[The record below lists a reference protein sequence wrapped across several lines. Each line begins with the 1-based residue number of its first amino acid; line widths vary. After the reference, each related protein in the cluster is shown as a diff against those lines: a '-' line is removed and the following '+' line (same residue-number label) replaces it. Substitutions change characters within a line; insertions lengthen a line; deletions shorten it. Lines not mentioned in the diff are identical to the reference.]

1 MGFFQPSAFGQPSAL
16 SQPPSQGNAIFGQTP
31 AFGQTSTQ
39 PPPQP
44 TISQAPA
51 FGQQALGMSSSG
63 FGSGT
68 APAFGQTAAQNQSSP
83 FGQTATQ
90 NQSSPFGQTA
100 AQNQSLPFGQTAA
113 QNQSSA
119 FGQTAAQN
127 QSSPFGQTV
136 TQTQS
141 SPFGQTATQ
150 NQSSPFGQTVTQT
163 QSSPFGQTAAQNPNS
178 VFGQT
183 SSFGQA
189 SAFGQAPGFSQQP
202 SAFGNSQMS
211 GSTTTTGQPQPPGFG
226 QSVFGQP
233 SSTSVTTSGFGTTPS
248 VTQSRGFG
256 SSKSTFKPANEAL
269 FKPIFSASPEP
280 VNPQTT
286 AMTSSPFG
294 STVSQT
300 SSSSM
305 GSSSTASVFSTKT
318 GAQPG
323 PPGFSF
329 SQPAAAPSITTQ
341 NNPLTTDTSNAPSN
355 PLKFTF
361 SQPAA
366 PSSSS
371 TQAST
376 NEPTTPSNFSF
387 SATSL
392 LPQAAPLFGG
402 TNFGQPPAYSDIR
415 AEAEEKGSNLAE
427 TNVFARLGKG
437 TKRKEDLTAPS
448 TGPEKPA
455 TGEEGEEGEEDVHGR
470 DSPRQPSKRPLMR
483 SRGPPVGL
491 FGRALNCLRK
501 DITHPVMREA
511 TKETESVQA
520 QADERAATP
529 PAVQAPARDE
539 LETAEESDSPKAP
552 DSAPGGVTT
561 PVRRGSRRDSTESQ
575 GGMSPSDCT
584 VLQCRN
590 VPPALNKKEVIEKH
604 FGRFGKVRKVYCRPG
619 KNLAIVHF
627 DDHASAAKAKKKGK
641 LLHRHELLLLWQ
653 RKKQSPGDK
662 GSRPTAERGEA
673 EGGSQEDMESKDVS
687 SPLRKA
693 AHRGPAISSLMPFS
707 RSSPVKKS
715 SLAKALQFDT
725 EPQKESS
732 SEAPGSER
740 PVPSSLLHLMGQL
753 APTAED
759 KFRLLE
765 QRDKILRQGRPRRT
779 DLVLSKVFVG
789 TCPDMCPEK
798 ERYMRETRKQLSVFE
813 VFPETEMVDHSAAI
827 KEYSRSSADQEEPLP
842 HDLRPL
848 PVLSM
853 TMDYLVSL
861 IMDQGHDNYRDW
873 YDFLWNRTRGIRK
886 DIIQQHLCCPH
897 TVSLIE
903 KCTRFHVHCAHH
915 LCEEHMSTFDAKIN
929 NENMTKCLQSL
940 KEMYQDLN
948 TRNIYC
954 PLEAEFRLYSVLV
967 KLNDGDILREVQQFR
982 DEVRN
987 SREVKFAVQ
996 VFTAVNS
1003 NNFVRFF
1010 KLVKGASYL
1019 ASCLLHR
1026 YFNQVRAMA
1035 LKIMNTAHTVG
1046 PRPTAFPVED
1056 LVRMLMFRTTEEGTD
1071 FIQQYGLNV
1080 NEGMVELSRTAFQEP
1095 ELPLSQ
1101 KKSAVILAKRSV
1113 LIGEV
1118 VNGGPLP
1125 NPPQHTPACSF
1136 DPQNKYRGE
1145 GPLAEPTQSQFKAIA
1160 AKVEVKAPPS
1170 VEFVAQVV
1178 PDVAAMFGLPPVGP
1192 PEVVPQYHSPAPPAD
1207 AQMFQPIAQPQ
1218 PVKPPSPPPKPQP
1231 VYSNEEIVAEL
1242 DSVVEEVVGA
1252 GVMEVAEAGASYATT
1267 ALMESGVQVESLL
1280 GEVLGQMLQDL
1291 SSTEIRLEQQRVT
1304 EEKRK
1309 LDEARRKQE
1318 HEAFL
1323 VDFSFSLCSELIYEV
1338 LDQTIKETATSE
1350 IKEAVNEKSDR
1361 VAKCTEQVCTS
1372 LVEDTLDADIARLVE
1387 AILEDELQC
1396 IHKYIKRW
1404 RDVVAVRR
1412 QLKRQMRGFPAA
1424 PCCVDPRFKLKA
1436 LAPSAPAQPSMA
1448 DLARGVVDL
1457 GNSGTLAL
1465 SSTRLLKMR
1474 EEAIHQMRVHFYYQQ
1489 LLDQSVWA
1497 PLDLP
1502 ALVTENI
1509 PNPPERIFW
1518 KAVLLLPSDRDNE
1531 TSLADRILSDWL
1543 EVKLGGGKDSEGRD
1557 EQLDGA
1563 LQTLCV
1569 TNTLQDRGEH
1579 THKVHISIK
1588 ASRGPLSEDGLSK
1601 AEGLSELQG
1610 TAALMVLLPAM
1621 PLTEQEEQDISL
1633 LSALL
1638 QLKQLQQA
1646 KGSWHCPLPLAVLVP
1661 GPAGGPGDT
1670 QEIEEALMLHTLVQ
1684 EGLISEFTFFFIL
1697 ETTSELQGTKQLSQ
1711 ATRWLLARAPPL
1723 LPLSCQTL
1731 VQLVEDALSREFSPR
1746 VYAHHQDRAAAL
1758 LPSQEP
1764 APVIQLY
1771 NAVLAHLADK
1781 VSSPDL
1787 GRLSWPP
1794 GEFCL
1799 QESQDFVPHLGWNS
1813 PKHLAWLREAILSL
1827 QLPKWEQIS
1836 ATDSWPELCASIFH
1850 FSAQIPVSR
1859 RSQPLLMSRL
1869 ENLLE
1874 RFRVK
1879 GHRTRTSRSNRGH
1892 EDVCPTFS
1900 QIPWDDILVIC
1911 IDHKLKDWQIPE
1923 PPVCENAVTDD
1934 GEILVYLPIGTLKG
1948 FRPPGE
1954 WTEVIR
1960 QTHRE
1965 KQQEEEGAGAAASG
1979 PPSSL
1984 SIRQRLF
1991 DNLTPET
1998 TAAPLDIT
2006 HTPTAGELLAHNVL
2020 QSLKREKAA
2029 SQRSMEQLQRWL
2041 DDDHMDHLS
2050 TPLFIP
2056 SSTLLSMPPT
2066 IIRGDSAKTPD
2077 DPLTQPSEPDDL
2089 SDKVDSPKTMP
2100 VSMSWRIKEL
2110 ERQILASHR
2119 EEQAWKLKLSGLL
2132 SIVDD

>member
-1 MGFFQPSAFGQPSAL
+1 
-16 SQPPSQGNAIFGQTP
+16 
-31 AFGQTSTQ
+31 
-39 PPPQP
+39 
-44 TISQAPA
+44 
-51 FGQQALGMSSSG
+51 
-63 FGSGT
+63 
-68 APAFGQTAAQNQSSP
+68 
-83 FGQTATQ
+83 
-90 NQSSPFGQTA
+90 
-100 AQNQSLPFGQTAA
+100 
-113 QNQSSA
+113 
-119 FGQTAAQN
+119 
-127 QSSPFGQTV
+127 
-136 TQTQS
+136 
-141 SPFGQTATQ
+141 
-150 NQSSPFGQTVTQT
+150 
-163 QSSPFGQTAAQNPNS
+163 
-178 VFGQT
+178 
-183 SSFGQA
+183 
-189 SAFGQAPGFSQQP
+189 
-202 SAFGNSQMS
+202 MS
-211 GSTTTTGQPQPPGFG
+211 GSTTTIGQPQPPGFG

-280 VNPQTT
+280 ANPQTT

-300 SSSSM
+300 TSSSM
-305 GSSSTASVFSTKT
+305 GSSTPVSVFSTTT

-376 NEPTTPSNFSF
+376 TEPTTPSTFSF

-402 TNFGQPPAYSDIR
+402 TNFGQPPAYSDTR
-415 AEAEEKGSNLAE
+415 AEAEEKGSSLGE

-448 TGPEKPA
+448 TGSEKPA
-455 TGEEGEEGEEDVHGR
+455 TGEEGEEEEDVHGR

-483 SRGPPVGL
+483 SRGPPAGL

-501 DITHPVMREA
+501 DTTHPVMREA
-511 TKETESVQA
+511 TKETESVPA
-520 QADERAATP
+520 LAERAATP
-529 PAVQAPARDE
+529 PGAVQAPARDE
-539 LETAEESDSPKAP
+539 LETAEKSDSPKAP
-552 DSAPGGVTT
+552 DSDPGGVTT
-561 PVRRGSRRDSTESQ
+561 PVRRGSRRDSAESL
-575 GGMSPSDCT
+575 GGMSPTDCT

-662 GSRPTAERGEA
+662 GSRATAEGE
-673 EGGSQEDMESKDVS
+673 SQEDMESKDVS
-687 SPLRKA
+687 FPLRKG
-693 AHRGPAISSLMPFS
+693 AHRGPALGSLKSFS

-740 PVPSSLLHLMGQL
+740 PVPSSLLHLMGQP

-842 HDLRPL
+842 HELRPL

-967 KLNDGDILREVQQFR
+967 KLNDGDILREIQQFR
-982 DEVRN
+982 DDVRN
-987 SREVKFAVQ
+987 SPEVKFAVQ

-1046 PRPTAFPVED
+1046 CVPPRSTAFPVED
-1056 LVRMLMFRTTEEGTD
+1056 LVRMLMFRTTDEGTD

-1080 NEGMVELSRTAFQEP
+1080 NEGMVELSRVAFQEP

-1118 VNGGPLP
+1118 VNGGSLP
-1125 NPPQHTPACSF
+1125 NPPQHTPTCSF

-1145 GPLAEPTQSQFKAIA
+1145 GPLAEPTQSLFKAVA
-1160 AKVEVKAPPS
+1160 AKVEAKAPPG
-1170 VEFVAQVV
+1170 VEVVAQVV
-1178 PDVAAMFGLPPVGP
+1178 PDVAAMFGLPPAGP
-1192 PEVVPQYHSPAPPAD
+1192 PEVVPEYHSSAPAAD
-1207 AQMFQPIAQPQ
+1207 AQMFQPIAQP
-1218 PVKPPSPPPKPQP
+1218 PPGKPPSPPPKPQP

-1252 GVMEVAEAGASYATT
+1252 AVMEVAEAGASYATT
-1267 ALMESGVQVESLL
+1267 ALVESGVQVESLL
-1280 GEVLGQMLQDL
+1280 GEVLGQMLQDV
-1291 SSTEIRLEQQRVT
+1291 SSTEIRLEQQRVA

-1338 LDQTIKETATSE
+1338 LDETIKETATSE
-1350 IKEAVNEKSDR
+1350 IKEAVNEKADR

-1448 DLARGVVDL
+1448 DLALGVVDL
-1457 GNSGTLAL
+1457 GNSGMLAL

-1518 KAVLLLPSDRDNE
+1518 KAVLLLPSDHDNE

-1610 TAALMVLLPAM
+1610 TAALMMLLPAM
-1621 PLTEQEEQDISL
+1621 PLTEQEEQDIPL

-1661 GPAGGPGDT
+1661 EPAGGPGDT

-1684 EGLISEFTFFFIL
+1684 EGLISEFAFFFIL

-1787 GRLSWPP
+1787 SRLSWPP

-1874 RFRVK
+1874 RVK
-1879 GHRTRTSRSNRGH
+1879 GHRTQTSRSNRGD
-1892 EDVCPTFS
+1892 EDACPTFS

-1923 PPVCENAVTDD
+1923 PPACEDAVTDD
-1934 GEILVYLPIGTLKG
+1934 GEILVYLPIETLKG

-1965 KQQEEEGAGAAASG
+1965 KQQEEEGAGAAASA

-1991 DNLTPET
+1991 DSLAPET

-2020 QSLKREKAA
+2020 QSLEREKAA
-2029 SQRSMEQLQRWL
+2029 SQRSTKQLQRWL
-2041 DDDHMDHLS
+2041 DGDNLDHLS

-2066 IIRGDSAKTPD
+2066 ITRVDSAKTPD
-2077 DPLTQPSEPDDL
+2077 YPLTQPSEPDDL
-2089 SDKVDSPKTMP
+2089 SDKVDSPKTTR

-2110 ERQILASHR
+2110 ERQILASHG
-2119 EEQAWKLKLSGLL
+2119 EELAWKLKLSGLL